1 MFRKKHIYTSEQM
14 RLSLI
19 VKKHKLNTYVL
30 ACTSRIGAAEYP
42 SDPTEAIILRLQL
55 TIKQPLLRIIMN
67 RRKK

>member
-1 MFRKKHIYTSEQM
+1 MFENKHIYMSMQI

-19 VKKHKLNTYVL
+19 VKKHKLNVYVL
-30 ACTSRIGAAEYP
+30 ACTSLIGAAEYP

>member
-30 ACTSRIGAAEYP
+30 ACTSRIGVAEYP
-42 SDPTEAIILRLQL
+42 SDPTIVNRE
-55 TIKQPLLRIIMN
+55 KQSFYSSRYPLNNHLSGLL
-67 RRKK
+67 